1 MRGSIELSGS
11 LWTVP
16 NSLRRRETA
25 FAGSGRPVS
34 RRRSLRCGLGV
45 PSGKTATVV
54 GKLEPAF
61 IEAAL
66 GGLGLEAK
74 DVAMVGDDA
83 EPDVAGAQRAG
94 LRGVQVKKDRQVP
107 AGSGGEADG
116 EIESIADLPAVL
128 GL

>member
-1 MRGSIELSGS
+1 MDGAELVAPQRNRFCRKRTAR
-11 LWTVP
+11 LLTQVP
-16 NSLRRRETA
+16 SLRPWSTQRQDRDGGRETRA
-25 FAGSGRPVS
+25 RLHRSG
-34 RRRSLRCGLGV
+34 
-45 PSGKTATVV
+45 
-54 GKLEPAF
+54 
-61 IEAAL
+61 L

-74 DVAMVGDDA
+74 VVAMVGDDA